1 VPISLDKF
9 ILRRFFAVP
18 TTIVLVA
25 VVVVLMSCGDTYR
38 PIVTPVTQPTGDP
51 QATHYA
57 LVINAN
63 NGQPTDLNTGIGPSA
78 SQFDV
83 SGDTNIGNR
92 RVGLK
97 PVYAVLTS
105 SFEAFI
111 VNQGDNSVSL
121 FTVLQTNPTI
131 STVFLENNAN
141 ATYVDAVGT
150 TAVVS
155 ETALNR
161 VAVVDANLAAVKFY
175 LNVGPSPGASVVTP
189 NQNKAYVANTGDGS
203 ITAISLVDNAVQG
216 SPIFVGGVPVSLAAQ
231 NTSTYVFA
239 VNSSGGALSV
249 IDTSSNQEVQR
260 FSGLSNPT
268 KVVWDSSLQRV
279 YVLNSGSNTVNIYN
293 GAAPAIQLLRT
304 VPLSGSPI
312 GIAVLDNGSKFY
324 VLYGGNPGHVDVFNT
339 QSFQKTST
347 LTVQNN
353 PVSISA
359 VPGSSKVY
367 VANQNGDA
375 GSASPQ
381 FPNGSVSIIK
391 TSDDTVFN
399 VGTSSVQ
406 PVFVTTQ

>member
-9 ILRRFFAVP
+9 ILRRVSAFLKTSVRR
-18 TTIVLVA
+18 A
-25 VVVVLMSCGDTYR
+25 VVVVLVSCGDTYR
-38 PIVTPVTQPTGDP
+38 PIVTPITQPGGDP

-57 LVINAN
+57 IVINAN

-92 RVGLK
+92 RLGLS
-97 PVYAVLTS
+97 PVHAVLTS
-105 SFEAFI
+105 SFEAFV
-111 VNQGDNSVSL
+111 VNHGDNSVSL
-121 FTVLQTNPTI
+121 FTVLQSNPTI
-131 STVFLENNAN
+131 ATVFLENNAD
-141 ATYVDAVGT
+141 ATYVDGVGT
-150 TAVVS
+150 TAIVS

-161 VAVVDANLAAVKFY
+161 VAVVDANLAAVRYF
-175 LNVGPSPGASVVTP
+175 LNVGPSPVAVVVTP
-189 NQNKAYVANTGDGS
+189 NLNKAYVANTGDGT
-203 ITAISLVDNAVQG
+203 ITAISLIDSAVQG
-216 SPIFVGGVPVSLAAQ
+216 SPIVVGGVPTSLAVQ

-268 KVVWDSSLQRV
+268 KVVWDNSLQRV
-279 YVLNSGSNTVNIYN
+279 YVMNRGSNTIGIYN

-339 QSFQKTST
+339 QSFQRTST

-353 PVSISA
+353 PVSIAA

-367 VANQNGDA
+367 VVNQNGDS

-391 TSDDTVFN
+391 TSDDTVLN

-406 PVFVTTQ
+406 PVFVTAQ

>member
-1 VPISLDKF
+1 M
-9 ILRRFFAVP
+9 
-18 TTIVLVA
+18 LV
-25 VVVVLMSCGDTYR
+25 SCGDTYR
-38 PIVTPVTQPTGDP
+38 PIVTPITQPTGDP

-57 LVINAN
+57 VVINAN

-97 PVYAVLTS
+97 PVHAVLTS
-105 SFEAFI
+105 SFETFV

-121 FTVLQTNPTI
+121 FTVLQSNPTI
-131 STVFLENNAN
+131 ATIFLENNAN
-141 ATYVDAVGT
+141 PTFVDGVGT

-161 VAVVDANLAAVKFY
+161 VAVVDANLAAVRFY
-175 LNVGPSPGASVVTP
+175 LNVGPSPGAVAITP
-189 NQNKAYVANTGDGS
+189 NLSKAYVANTGDGT

-216 SPIFVGGVPVSLAAQ
+216 SPITVGGVPTSLAVQ

-249 IDTSSNQEVQR
+249 IDTASNQEVQR

-268 KVVWDSSLQRV
+268 KVVWDNSLQRV

-293 GAAPAIQLLRT
+293 GAAPALQLLRS

-339 QSFQKTST
+339 QSFQKTAT
-347 LTVQNN
+347 LTVQNS

-375 GSASPQ
+375 GATSPQ
-381 FPNGSVSIIK
+381 FPKGSVSIIK

-399 VGTSSVQ
+399 AGTASVQ
-406 PVFVTTQ
+406 PVFVVSQ

>member
-1 VPISLDKF
+1 MDKF
-9 ILRRFFAVP
+9 ILRRVSA
-18 TTIVLVA
+18 ILIALVLLA
-25 VVVVLMSCGDTYR
+25 VVVVLVSCGDTYR
-38 PIVTPVTQPTGDP
+38 PIVTPITQPGGDP

-57 LVINAN
+57 IVINAN

-92 RVGLK
+92 RLGLK
-97 PVYAVLTS
+97 PVHAILTN
-105 SFEAFI
+105 SFEAF
-111 VNQGDNSVSL
+111 VLNQADSSVSL
-121 FTVLQTNPTI
+121 FTVLQSNPTI
-131 STVFLENNAN
+131 ATIFLESNAG
-141 ATYVDAVGT
+141 ATYIDGVGT

-161 VAVVDANLAAVKFY
+161 VAVIDANLAAVRFY
-175 LNVGPSPGASVVTP
+175 LNVGPSPGAVAITP
-189 NQNKAYVANTGDGS
+189 NLNKAYVANTGDGTL
-203 ITAISLVDNAVQG
+203 TAISLVDNAVQG
-216 SPIFVGGVPVSLAAQ
+216 SPIQIGGVPTSLAAQ

-239 VNSSGGALSV
+239 VNSSGGSLSV

-279 YVLNSGSNTVNIYN
+279 YVVNSGSNTINIYN

-304 VPLSGSPI
+304 VPLSGPPV

-339 QSFQKTST
+339 QSFQKTAT

-353 PVSISA
+353 PVSIAA

-367 VANQNGDA
+367 VVNQNGDS
-375 GSASPQ
+375 GSASPKY
-381 FPNGSVSIIK
+381 PNGSVSIIK
-391 TSDDTVFN
+391 TSDDTVLN

-406 PVFVTTQ
+406 PIFVTAQ

>member
-1 VPISLDKF
+1 MTS
-9 ILRRFFAVP
+9 
-18 TTIVLVA
+18 VLLA
-25 VVVVLMSCGDTYR
+25 VVVVLVSCGDTYR
-38 PIVTPVTQPTGDP
+38 PIVTPITQPGGDP

-57 LVINAN
+57 IVINAN

-92 RVGLK
+92 RLGLS
-97 PVYAVLTS
+97 PVHAVLTS
-105 SFEAFI
+105 SFEAFV
-111 VNQGDNSVSL
+111 VNHGDNSVSL
-121 FTVLQTNPTI
+121 FTVLQSNPTI
-131 STVFLENNAN
+131 ATVFLENNAD
-141 ATYVDAVGT
+141 ATYVDGVGT
-150 TAVVS
+150 TAIVS

-161 VAVVDANLAAVKFY
+161 VAVVDANLAAVRYF
-175 LNVGPSPGASVVTP
+175 LNVGPSPVAVVVTP
-189 NQNKAYVANTGDGS
+189 NLNKAYVANTGDGT
-203 ITAISLVDNAVQG
+203 ITAISLIDSAVQG
-216 SPIFVGGVPVSLAAQ
+216 SPIVVGGVPTSLAVQ

-268 KVVWDSSLQRV
+268 KVVWDNSLQRV
-279 YVLNSGSNTVNIYN
+279 YVMNRGSNTIGIYN

-339 QSFQKTST
+339 QSFQRTST

-353 PVSISA
+353 PVSIAA

-367 VANQNGDA
+367 VVNQNGDS

-391 TSDDTVFN
+391 TSDDTVLN

-406 PVFVTTQ
+406 PVFVTAQ

>member
-1 VPISLDKF
+1 LDKF
-9 ILRRFFAVP
+9 ILRRVSAVLM
-18 TTIVLVA
+18 TSVLLA
-25 VVVVLMSCGDTYR
+25 VVVVLVSCGDTYR
-38 PIVTPVTQPTGDP
+38 PIVTPITQPGGDP

-57 LVINAN
+57 IVINAN

-92 RVGLK
+92 RLGLS
-97 PVYAVLTS
+97 PVHAVLTS
-105 SFEAFI
+105 SFEAFV
-111 VNQGDNSVSL
+111 VNHGDNSVSL
-121 FTVLQTNPTI
+121 FTVLQSNPTI
-131 STVFLENNAN
+131 ATVFLENNAD
-141 ATYVDAVGT
+141 ATYVDGVGT
-150 TAVVS
+150 TAIVS

-161 VAVVDANLAAVKFY
+161 VAVVDANLAAVRYF
-175 LNVGPSPGASVVTP
+175 LNVGPSPVAVVVTP
-189 NQNKAYVANTGDGS
+189 NLNKAYVANTGDGT
-203 ITAISLVDNAVQG
+203 ITAISLIDSAVQG
-216 SPIFVGGVPVSLAAQ
+216 SPIVVGGVPTSLAVQ

-268 KVVWDSSLQRV
+268 KVVWDNSLQRV
-279 YVLNSGSNTVNIYN
+279 YVMNRGSNTIGIYN

-339 QSFQKTST
+339 QSFQRTST

-353 PVSISA
+353 PVSIAA

-367 VANQNGDA
+367 VVNQNGDS

-391 TSDDTVFN
+391 TSDDTVLN

-406 PVFVTTQ
+406 PVFVTAQ